1 MASKKSVLAPL
12 APLFQILN
20 WVAFVGWT
28 FVLVQLLR
36 SEDQKAIDVL
46 TVYVKGLE
54 CICLV
59 EVIRIMLGDLKGNL
73 MLGLFLHAIRVASIF
88 QVFPR
93 VPEDHWTQFW
103 ILFAWSLSEVTRYPM
118 YMFPSSKLIR
128 KLRMVVPMLTF
139 PIGCYSEACAAYL
152 VLLQEKEEGAE
163 KHPWWLLVIL
173 GSILFV
179 NGVLGP
185 TQAMPAL
192 MQKGLPVLGLA
203 KEKPNKKNGDFKV
216 VKRV

>member
-1 MASKKSVLAPL
+1 MARSILAPL
-12 APLFQILN
+12 APIFQILN
-20 WVAFVGWT
+20 WVAFAGWAYV
-28 FVLVQLLR
+28 FVQLVGKSDETDTEL
-36 SEDQKAIDVL
+36 IVL
-46 TVYVKGLE
+46 VKGLE

-59 EVIRIMLGDLKGNL
+59 EVLRIMLGDLKGNL
-73 MLGLFLHAIRVASIF
+73 SLGLFLHGIRMASLF

-93 VPEDHWTQFW
+93 LPTGHWTFWW

-118 YMFPSSKLIR
+118 YMFPSSSTIR
-128 KLRMVVPMLTF
+128 SVRMVAPLLTF

-152 VLLQEKEEGAE
+152 VLMQEKEEGAE

-173 GSILFV
+173 GTILFV

-192 MQKGLPVLGLA
+192 VQKGLPALGLA
-203 KEKPNKKNGDFKV
+203 KEQPKTTKAPKE
-216 VKRV
+216 VKRI